1 MKSLARV
8 PLLAQKC
15 AEYFPDTP
23 KGVLGVGVL
32 GVGCNY
38 GEIARSLDT
47 NGEENGQAG
56 AGPLAVMKSVP
67 NPIRL
72 KQLGHRSCFF
82 FSSYS
87 GSKES

>member
-1 MKSLARV
+1 M
-8 PLLAQKC
+8 LAQKC
-15 AEYFPDTP
+15 DEYFPDTP

-56 AGPLAVMKSVP
+56 GAYDKLSIFSLTLVIKQPVSCHLLS
-67 NPIRL
+67 IR
-72 KQLGHRSCFF
+72 C
-82 FSSYS
+82 YS
-87 GSKES
+87 RG